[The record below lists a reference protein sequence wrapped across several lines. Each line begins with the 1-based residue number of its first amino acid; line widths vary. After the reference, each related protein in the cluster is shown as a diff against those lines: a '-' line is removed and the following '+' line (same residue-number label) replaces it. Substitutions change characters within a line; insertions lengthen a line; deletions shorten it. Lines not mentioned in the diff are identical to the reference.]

1 MRRRIV
7 LDSYAVLSLLFG
19 EEAGK
24 RAKKLFKEDGDIY
37 LNWNNLV
44 EIYYVVQREESKEKA
59 VKVVSLIKAWPINL
73 VEFDEAIWL
82 LAGDC
87 KSKGNISF
95 ADAFAIATAKNLN
108 AILVTGEPEF
118 KSFEG
123 EVKIN
128 WIGE

>member
-1 MRRRIV
+1 M
-7 LDSYAVLSLLFG
+7 
-19 EEAGK
+19 
-24 RAKKLFKEDGDIY
+24 
-37 LNWNNLV
+37 
-44 EIYYVVQREESKEKA
+44 
-59 VKVVSLIKAWPINL
+59 
-73 VEFDEAIWL
+73 
-82 LAGDC
+82 AGDY

-118 KSFEG
+118 KPFEG